1 MDFMSINVDELEFDC
16 TPERFQDEIV
26 HPETG
31 ETLRQDF
38 GQSGPKIVC
47 QHPELF
53 LHYFSQGGSYES
65 ALGRPGGPP
74 ESTSFVLFVGDL
86 RFGFKVTDKNQ
97 YVEGDSGT
105 RLWEIKGIAFR
116 CGVICRSPFHRLLP
130 EEKHIRYIAESRKFD
145 SREQQDQIVAI
156 IVKALSSFNHAE
168 ARETIRIKDSKSL
181 SVKERK
187 ESVELFLKDRPE
199 YRKIYT
205 SKSWMQW
212 LGSAK
217 VVFTSYVTS
226 SLEKGEYIYE

>member
-1 MDFMSINVDELEFDC
+1 MDILSINVDELEFDC

-86 RFGFKVTDKNQ
+86 RFGLKVTHKKQ

-105 RLWEIKGIAFR
+105 RLWEIEGVAYG
-116 CGVICRSPFHRLLP
+116 CGVVCESPFHRMLP
-130 EEKHIRYIAESRKFD
+130 MGKDTRTIAKSRKFD
-145 SREQQDQIVAI
+145 SREQQDQIVSI
-156 IVKALSSFNHAE
+156 IVKALSSYEHE
-168 ARETIRIKDSKSL
+168 
-181 SVKERK
+181 
-187 ESVELFLKDRPE
+187 
-199 YRKIYT
+199 
-205 SKSWMQW
+205 
-212 LGSAK
+212 
-217 VVFTSYVTS
+217 
-226 SLEKGEYIYE
+226 EKGRFSRKDKKKITDEDKGMGRLFMEDKKNLMRFILLSR

>member
-1 MDFMSINVDELEFDC
+1 MDFMNINVDELEFDC
-16 TPERFQDEIV
+16 TLERFQDEIV

-31 ETLRQDF
+31 ETLREDF

-86 RFGFKVTDKNQ
+86 RFAFDVTDKKQ

-105 RLWEIKGIAFR
+105 RLWEISNIAD
-116 CGVICRSPFHRLLP
+116 CSSVICRSPFNRLLP
-130 EEKHIRYIAESRKFD
+130 VEEHTRAIAESRKFD
-145 SREQQDQIVAI
+145 SREQQDQIVSI
-156 IVKALSSFNHAE
+156 IVKALSSFNHSEISQA
-168 ARETIRIKDSKSL
+168 IKIKDGKPL

-187 ESVELFLKDRPE
+187 ESARLFLKNTPE

-212 LGSAK
+212 LGSSK
-217 VVFTSYVTS
+217 VTFTSYVTS
-226 SLEKGEYIYE
+226 SLEKGSYIA